1 MKVKRFFVMFSILT
15 CVGLLCYLIVENR
28 SKDTNDTF
36 VENLEALSKP
46 SESSSSCVYTPE
58 QYKCPGDNYKYSTVC
73 RRGGNELC
81 SASDCNF

>member
-1 MKVKRFFVMFSILT
+1 MKVKRFFVMFSFLT

-46 SESSSSCVYTPE
+46 S
-58 QYKCPGDNYKYSTVC
+58 
-73 RRGGNELC
+73 
-81 SASDCNF
+81 